1 MSIPDE
7 AVEAAAKF
15 LYNDHDGN
23 DAAFLSEVRAAL
35 EAAAPYMLGA
45 EDVKRERKRAL
56 FARLRRAILAARL
69 KVTLDEELGRETTPT
84 QLALARMRL
93 PPTR

>member
-1 MSIPDE
+1 VD
-7 AVEAAAKF
+7 AAAKAWREREAQP
-15 LYNDHDGN
+15 GSWTIEES
-23 DAAFLSEVRAAL
+23 ARAAL

-45 EDVKRERKRAL
+45 EAVKRERKRDL
-56 FARLRRAILAARL
+56 FTRLRRAILAARL
-69 KVTLDEELGRETTPT
+69 KVTLDEELERETTPT